1 MMEKDTRGI
10 WIPFEI
16 WECADLSPMQ
26 RILLAKIH
34 NLSQKDGA
42 CWAGDEFLAEQ
53 LVCTP
58 QYIRKMRKDLCETN
72 YLACEGYGHKRKMTV
87 LVEATTVASNDWN
100 KQLQL
105 QKKQQS
111 LQKLQPQLQVKATTV
126 AQSKDYSKEKS
137 KEQVKKE
144 EAIVLPWT
152 SETFSHIWGE
162 WKEDRRERKIKKY
175 TRRGELAALHK
186 LHNETNGDEQQAI
199 EAIQLAIANQWQG
212 IFPRPKKAT
221 PKGPSRDEFNNY
233 LKNGII

>member
-26 RILLAKIH
+26 RILLSKIY

-42 CWAGDEFLAEQ
+42 CWAGDEFLADQ

-87 LVEATTVASNDWN
+87 LVEATIGTSNDWN

-111 LQKLQPQLQVKATTV
+111 LQKLQPQLQVEATTV
-126 AQSKDYSKEKS
+126 AQSIELSKEKS

-144 EAIVLPWT
+144 EAIVLPWN
-152 SETFSHIWGE
+152 SERFADIWNE
-162 WKEDRRERKIKKY
+162 WKQDRKERRIKKY

-212 IFPRPKKAT
+212 IFPRPKKTGTSA
-221 PKGPSRDEFNNY
+221 PNRDQLEAY
-233 LKNGII
+233 LKYGTL

>member
-87 LVEATTVASNDWN
+87 LVEATIGTSNNWN

-111 LQKLQPQLQVKATTV
+111 LQKLQPQLQVEATTV
-126 AQSKDYSKEKS
+126 AQSIELSKEKS

-144 EAIVLPWT
+144 EAIVLPWN
-152 SETFSHIWGE
+152 SERFADIWNE
-162 WKEDRRERKIKKY
+162 WKQDRKERRIKKY

-212 IFPRPKKAT
+212 IFPRPKKAGT
-221 PKGPSRDEFNNY
+221 SAPNRDQLETY
-233 LKNGII
+233 LKYGTL